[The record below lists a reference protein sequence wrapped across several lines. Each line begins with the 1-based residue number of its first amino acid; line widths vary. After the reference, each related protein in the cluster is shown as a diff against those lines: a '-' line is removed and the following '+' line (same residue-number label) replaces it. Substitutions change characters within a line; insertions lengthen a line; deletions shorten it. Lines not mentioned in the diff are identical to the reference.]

1 MLSFNNNI
9 RKMKQIDGF
18 EDYLITLDGKVFS
31 LKTMKF
37 LKSKVTNA
45 GYDQIQIFSGK
56 GNYKYF
62 SVHRLVADA
71 YISNPE
77 NKPQVNHMDGNK
89 LNNLMCNLE
98 WMTASEN
105 QKHCSDTGLRKVD
118 DAMRE
123 RGRHAGRMCGAEN
136 GKKARLK
143 TSKIVLNEATGIYYT
158 GINEAAFVIGLK
170 PTTLKAK
177 LNGQNKNLTTFKYV

>member
-1 MLSFNNNI
+1 
-9 RKMKQIDGF
+9 MKQIKGF
-18 EDYLITLDGKVFS
+18 ENYLITLDGKVFS
-31 LKTMKF
+31 LITMKF

-45 GYDQIQIFSGK
+45 GYEQIQLFCGK

-71 YISNPE
+71 YISNTE

-89 LNNLMCNLE
+89 LNNLRCNLE

-123 RGRHAGRMCGAEN
+123 RGRYVGKMCGAEN
-136 GKKARLK
+136 GRKARLK
-143 TSKIVLNEATGIYYT
+143 TSKIILDESNGIYYT
-158 GINEAAFVIGLK
+158 GINEAALVLGLK